1 MEQYKCSEHVPFP
14 PHPAVKSGL
23 ENLSA
28 KYHKLRLALRLAFW
42 RSLRITYAF
51 CPVCQ
56 TRTLF
61 IKLNNN
67 LIAIRCTRCRASA
80 ITCSLV
86 FILDKIVPELGSK
99 SVYELSSRGPLY
111 DYLKRQA
118 GSVVGSEYYDGVEP
132 GQTKNGVLCQNVES
146 LTFADQSF
154 DVCTSTEVFEHVADD
169 HGGFSKIYQVLKRG
183 GVFVF
188 TVPLSQEETTRERAL
203 RLATG
208 EIEYRLPAEYHGDQL
223 RGWGKVL
230 VYRDY
235 GRDIVARLRACGFD
249 AAEIHDPS
257 ASLPWRY
264 ARPVIVGYKH

>member
-1 MEQYKCSEHVPFP
+1 MEHYKYPDHVPFP
-14 PHPAVKSGL
+14 PHPAMKPGL
-23 ENLSA
+23 GNLGA
-28 KYHKLRLALRLAFW
+28 KYHKLKQALRLASW
-42 RSLRITYAF
+42 RNLRITYAF

-56 TRTLF
+56 AKTPF

-86 FILDKIVPELGSK
+86 FILNKIVPELGSK
-99 SVYELSSRGPLY
+99 STYELSSRGPLY

-132 GQTKNGVLCQNVES
+132 GHTSNGVPCQNVEC
-146 LTFADQSF
+146 LTFPDQSF

-169 HGGFSKIYQVLKRG
+169 RQGFTEIYRVLKRG

-188 TVPLSQEETTRERAL
+188 TVPLSQDEATTERAH

-208 EIEYRLPAEYHGDQL
+208 EIEHRLPAEYHGDQL

-230 VYRDY
+230 VFRDY
-235 GRDIVARLRACGFD
+235 GRDIVSRLRSCGFD

-257 ASLPWRY
+257 ASLPWKQ
-264 ARPVIVGYKH
+264 ARPVVVGYKH